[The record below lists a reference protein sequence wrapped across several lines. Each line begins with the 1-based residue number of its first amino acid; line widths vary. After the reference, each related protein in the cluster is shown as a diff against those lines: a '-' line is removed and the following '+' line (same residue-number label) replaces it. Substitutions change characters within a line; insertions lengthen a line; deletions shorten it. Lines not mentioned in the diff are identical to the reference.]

1 MKNKIALSIILATI
15 SLQSN
20 AEYIVKYKIDEPT
33 SIIIVDWTNTS
44 ASYTSWESI
53 GEIYGCSNWT
63 PDESTIV
70 VGQPFNQERIC
81 NINQERF
88 RQDREVSSKGTYKDI
103 GDPQLE
109 TRFETVNQNRNNTG
123 IMESWVSIGSLYG
136 EWINNGPLYDCTNW
150 TPATSTVNAGVQ
162 FQQEA
167 NDCKQN
173 QNRTK
178 QDREQE
184 TTTLAIRNIGLETN
198 ETQVLLNQYNIRDS
212 IGTKSTKECLY
223 NATSNYNYWVTN
235 SSATTA
241 HFFINGYNSI
251 PYMWINVN
259 TGMADYFSGTQSP
272 VAGLTKISN
281 TEFRYIAND
290 KTWKITRGDFVEYGY
305 AGNYQYRIC
314 FE

>member
-15 SLQSN
+15 SLQSS
-20 AEYIVKYKIDEPT
+20 AEYIVKYKIDEPN
-33 SIIIVDWTNTS
+33 SIIIVDWNTTN
-44 ASYTSWESI
+44 ASYTSWQSI
-53 GEIYGCSNWT
+53 GDVYGCSNWT

-70 VGQPFNQERIC
+70 IGQPFNQERIC

-109 TRFETVNQNRNNTG
+109 TRVETVNQNRNNTG

-150 TPATSTVNAGVQ
+150 NPATSTVNAGVQ

-167 NDCKQN
+167 TDCKQN

-184 TTTLAIRNIGLETN
+184 TTTLAIRNIGVETIEN
-198 ETQVLLNQYNIRDS
+198 NTLTNQLNTRQAT
-212 IGTKSTKECLY
+212 GTKVNKICLMD
-223 NATSNYNYWVTN
+223 
-235 SSATTA
+235 
-241 HFFINGYNSI
+241 G
-251 PYMWINVN
+251 
-259 TGMADYFSGTQSP
+259 
-272 VAGLTKISN
+272 
-281 TEFRYIAND
+281 
-290 KTWKITRGDFVEYGY
+290 
-305 AGNYQYRIC
+305 GNYFMSYTSPYWASQEAFWGGVALSQYSWITLPLTVNGFTYTQGNFSHRVIESDYYGDGIKDYYYLC
-314 FE
+314 RE